1 MNNLS
6 DYDVAL
12 LFAPEFTLAQPTDGE
27 LGIVEA
33 FIPELMAALLDAA
46 PADED

>member
-1 MNNLS
+1 VNSHS
-6 DYDVAL
+6 DYRISLAFVS
-12 LFAPEFTLAQPTDGE
+12 EFDSAKPTATE
-27 LGIVEA
+27 LGVLEA